1 MTPCPYCKRQPTV
14 DRCEPWPAEHGPAPW
29 YAGCYQPGERE
40 HCVAVNGDDKAD
52 AIKQWEKTVAEMAKF
67 SD

>member
-14 DRCEPWPAEHGPAPW
+14 DECEPWPKNLGPPAW

-40 HCVAVNGDDKAD
+40 HCVAVNGDTKAD
-52 AIKQWEKTVAEMAKF
+52 AIAQWEKTVAEMAAF
-67 SD
+67 QD